1 MLYLA
6 IHLSIL
12 KEMKNIKRE
21 IYLKKIRPFINQSL
35 IKVLIGQRRV
45 GKSFLMRQIADE
57 ISSMNREA
65 NIIFIDKEKYEFDEI
80 RNYHQLIEYVKRQQ
94 KVGMN
99 YLFIDEVQEIDEFEK
114 GLRSLLSDGDFD
126 IYCTGSNAKM
136 LSSDIATTLSG
147 RQMVFKIYSL
157 SFAEFCQFHQLQA
170 NTQSLNTY
178 LKYGGLPYLMHLP
191 KDDAIIFE
199 YLDNIYATI
208 LFRDIVS
215 RNEIRDVAFL
225 NNLLKFLADNTGS
238 IVSAKKISDYLKSQQ
253 SSKSVS
259 VILNYITYLEEAY
272 FLFRA
277 KRKDIQGKRIFE
289 VGEKYYFEDFG
300 LRNSVNGYKI
310 ADINKIAENAVYLH
324 LLINGYE
331 IYVGKTGEK
340 EIDFVAERNNET
352 LYIQVTNYLTDEKV
366 VEREFGNLLA
376 IPDNYPKMVISLDE
390 FSGNSTYKG
399 ISHFTLLEFLSKEI

>member
-1 MLYLA
+1 MA

-136 LSSDIATTLSG
+136 LSNDIATTLSG

-191 KDDAIIFE
+191 KNDAIIFE

-238 IVSAKKISDYLKSQQ
+238 IVSAKKISDNLKSQQ

>member
-1 MLYLA
+1 
-6 IHLSIL
+6 
-12 KEMKNIKRE
+12 MKNIARE
-21 IYLKKIRPFINQSL
+21 IYLKKIRPFINQPL

-45 GKSFLMRQIADE
+45 GKSFLMRQITDE
-57 ISSMNREA
+57 IASMNKLA

-80 RNYHQLIEYVKRQQ
+80 KDYHQLIEYAKQRQ
-94 KVGMN
+94 KDGKN

-157 SFAEFCQFHQLQA
+157 SFAEFCQFHQLQI

-277 KRKDIQGKRIFE
+277 KRKDIHGKKIFE

-310 ADINKIAENAVYLH
+310 TDINKITENAVYLH
-324 LLINGYE
+324 LLINGYK

-340 EIDFVAERNNET
+340 EVDFVAERNNET
-352 LYIQVTNYLTDEKV
+352 LYIQVTTYLTDEKV
-366 VEREFGNLLA
+366 IEREFGNLLA
-376 IPDNYPKMVISLDE
+376 IPDNYPKLVVSLDE
-390 FSGNSTYKG
+390 FSASSTYKG
-399 ISHFTLLEFLSKEI
+399 INHLTLLEFLSEGI

>member
-1 MLYLA
+1 MLNNQ
-6 IHLSIL
+6 IIL

-21 IYLKKIRPFINQSL
+21 IYLKKIRQFVNQPL

-45 GKSFLMRQIADE
+45 GKSFLLKQIADE
-57 ISSMNREA
+57 ILSTNKAA
-65 NIIFIDKEKYEFDEI
+65 NIIFIDKEKYEFDGI
-80 RNYHQLIEYVKRQQ
+80 RNYHQLIEYARLHQ
-94 KVGMN
+94 KEGKN

-114 GLRSLLSDGDFD
+114 GLRSILSESDFD

-136 LSSDIATTLSG
+136 LSGDIATTLSG
-147 RQMVFKIYSL
+147 RQMIFKVYSL
-157 SFAEFCQFHQLQA
+157 SFAEFCQFHEFQP
-170 NTQSLNTY
+170 NSQSLNAY
-178 LKYGGLPYLMHLP
+178 LKFGGLPYLMHLP

-215 RNEIRDVAFL
+215 RYEIRDVAFL
-225 NNLLKFLADNTGS
+225 GNLLRFLADNTGS

-259 VILNYITYLEEAY
+259 VILNYISYLEEAY

-277 KRKDIQGKRIFE
+277 KRKDIQGKKIFE

-310 ADINKIAENAVYLH
+310 SDINKIAENSVYLH
-324 LLINGYE
+324 LMICGYK

-352 LYIQVTNYLTDEKV
+352 LYIQVTTSLTDEKV
-366 VEREFGNLLA
+366 IEREFGNLLT
-376 IPDNYPKMVISLDE
+376 IPDNYPKMVVSLDE
-390 FSGNSTYKG
+390 FSGSSTYKG
-399 ISHFTLLEFLSKEI
+399 IKHQTLLEFLSEEI

>member
-1 MLYLA
+1 MA

-324 LLINGYE
+324 LLINGHE